1 MDSGK
6 FVLGV
11 LAGVA
16 IGATLGVLLAPDKG
30 SETRQKI
37 NDKSDE
43 YTDLLEEK
51 FNDLVDSLKKRFDEA
66 KDDAKGAAKTELS
79 KAGDAVAQAK
89 STVNHA

>member
-30 SETRQKI
+30 SDTRQKI
-37 NDKSDE
+37 TDKGDE
-43 YTDLLEEK
+43 YVDMLEDK
-51 FNDLVDSLKKRFDEA
+51 FNDLVESLKKKFDDA
-66 KDDAKGAAKTELS
+66 KEDAKGAANNELS
-79 KAGDAVAQAK
+79 KAGDAVAQAQGAVK
-89 STVNHA
+89 KA